1 MSVIRGTVHFFDVPD
16 PFFIMQE
23 HRLTALMEKY
33 GILTHL
39 LLKKDAECIG
49 FDAAEGVIK
58 LTAGFD
64 EDIGI
69 CKIERRKAFGSGAK
83 LLYVAM
89 GKEIISDGVNN
100 YRQMMLYDGCTN
112 HTKTYFAM
120 ERMNKEKRVNP
131 FACAY
136 LVKERAGLALVV
148 MLVEDLRHI
157 AQHLEQ
163 PADPAEAVSCT
174 EDMYEET
181 LAHIEKEL
189 KTLLEFVNAATLI
202 VDLHDVPVVLE
213 QNMVETELAR
223 IIVDLDDAL
232 DVLEQNMVETELARI
247 QVSDAEGMENNG
259 VEDSVDDAVAKPSLK
274 HQLQAALGMADA
286 RIKALWE
293 EYNKAKEERRTV
305 RSLFSEYESF
315 HFVGRSWM
323 KGFNAVT
330 VKTNCRSK
338 TQREEKL
345 LDEITNAN
353 YMLVDMERVIEYV
366 PEGATVYDY
375 AVHNG
380 PEAAKKIGTQKGLV
394 ILRV

>member
-1 MSVIRGTVHFFDVPD
+1 MMSRILFYNARTSSDRSYGKVWDPD
-16 PFFIMQE
+16 
-23 HRLTALMEKY
+23 
-33 GILTHL
+33 HL

-181 LAHIEKEL
+181 LAHIEEEL

-202 VDLHDVPVVLE
+202 VDLHDVPV
-213 QNMVETELAR
+213 
-223 IIVDLDDAL
+223 
-232 DVLEQNMVETELARI
+232 VLEQNMVETELARI